1 MAEPVYAIRRRAG
14 LPPAAGRFRERARR
28 TRRALAALLAAAA
41 LACELDGREATAPPA
56 PAEAAPAAPAVVTL
70 PAGYPSPLA
79 PLRELVGQYPR
90 DVDLW
95 RREPLAGRLH
105 ALLGERFATFVT
117 NTEVQSPLLEED
129 GILYVTG
136 NKQHG
141 GGTDAAALVV
151 DLRRDAVWVWLMAG
165 GESEALLDRDVEVE
179 LPADVRIVLE
189 NAEPAPAPPED
200 DEEPGEH
207 PPHEEPDA
215 PQP

>member
-1 MAEPVYAIRRRAG
+1 MIRSM
-14 LPPAAGRFRERARR
+14 
-28 TRRALAALLAAAA
+28 LATLLVAAA
-41 LACELDGREATAPPA
+41 LACELDGREAAAPPA
-56 PAEAAPAAPAVVTL
+56 PEEAAPTAPAAVT
-70 PAGYPSPLA
+70 PPSDYPSPLA
-79 PLRELVGQYPR
+79 PLRALVGQYPR

-95 RREPLAGRLH
+95 SREPLAGRLH
-105 ALLGERFATFVT
+105 ALLGERFAAFVT

-136 NKQHG
+136 NKQHS

-151 DLRRDAVWVWLMAG
+151 DLRRDAVWVWLLVG

-200 DEEPGEH
+200 DEGLGEH
-207 PPHEEPDA
+207 PPHEEPPA